1 VEQRSCDAGELA
13 LAIDPEF
20 YRELVDGTYGDRI
33 RLEQER
39 VNYPAIET
47 AGDALSNELGC

>member
-13 LAIDPEF
+13 LAIDPEL

-33 RLEQER
+33 RLEQEPR
-39 VNYPAIET
+39 QLP
-47 AGDALSNELGC
+47 SQ